1 MKFNVVVTTHHK
13 TGTVW
18 MLSVF
23 SAIAKAVGAGYIDF
37 WSHYGRLDPLLRTPF
52 ILFNYDSTF
61 RRHSNILAREDVRI
75 LHIIRDPRDVL
86 ISAMHYHKTA
96 DEAWLHQTVPGGDD
110 VPYQRKLNSF
120 ATPFEQYLFEMENAS
135 SSTIEDMLDW
145 RYDRPNCL
153 EIRYEDLRV
162 DHSMVLWSQI
172 LAFLGFDESE
182 QKACKDCFWNYSL
195 FGGAAGAKSR
205 TRPVRRRRAMETG
218 VHAQAGA
225 SLRPPVSRCPAG
237 VGLRDR
243 RPVDRA
249 AQRGGP
255 GRVERLAA
263 RAGLTFLRTRTHW

>member
-1 MKFNVVVTTHHK
+1 M
-13 TGTVW
+13 
-18 MLSVF
+18 
-23 SAIAKAVGAGYIDF
+23 AGSI
-37 WSHYGRLDPLLRTPF
+37 PLLRTPF

-75 LHIIRDPRDVL
+75 LHLIRDPRDVL

-96 DEAWLHQTVPGGDD
+96 DEAWLHQTVPGGGD

-162 DHSMVLWSQI
+162 DHSMALWSQI

-182 QKACKDCFWNYSL
+182 QKPARNASGITACSAEPPARIADTS
-195 FGGAAGAKSR
+195 APATSR
-205 TRPVRRRRAMETG
+205 SGNGSSRPKL
-218 VHAQAGA
+218 AQAFVYRFPDALQALGYEPDDQWIEQLGEVA
-225 SLRPPVSRCPAG
+225 EA
-237 VGLRDR
+237 
-243 RPVDRA
+243 
-249 AQRGGP
+249 
-255 GRVERLAA
+255 E
-263 RAGLTFLRTRTHW
+263 